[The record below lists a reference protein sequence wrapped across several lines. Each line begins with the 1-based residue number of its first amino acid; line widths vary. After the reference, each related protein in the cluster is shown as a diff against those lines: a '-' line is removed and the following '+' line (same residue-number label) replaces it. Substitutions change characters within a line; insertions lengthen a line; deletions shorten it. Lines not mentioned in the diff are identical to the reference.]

1 MNDESEK
8 PQYCVTFRTGTPY
21 YDEDNHVWTRWSDP
35 ETLKADTVDTL
46 YEYMARERVD
56 HAIRADKD
64 PESKRDTPRFR
75 CTLPWAELYEVEFSD
90 ITVEVCAYDEDR
102 LKATDTW
109 KKLGESLEAD
119 RAKRKAEAEQQRKRE
134 EAWRAQQQ
142 EEQDRANY
150 ARLKSKYE
158 GKA

>member
-21 YDEDNHVWTRWSDP
+21 YDEDNYVCTRWSDP
-35 ETLKADTVDTL
+35 ETLKADTVDAL
-46 YEYMARERVD
+46 YDYMARERVN

-64 PESKRDTPRFR
+64 PESRRGI
-75 CTLPWAELYEVEFSD
+75 TLNLAELYEVEFSD

-134 EAWRAQQQ
+134 EAWRAKQQ
-142 EEQDRANY
+142 EEQDRATY

-158 GKA
+158 GKQQS